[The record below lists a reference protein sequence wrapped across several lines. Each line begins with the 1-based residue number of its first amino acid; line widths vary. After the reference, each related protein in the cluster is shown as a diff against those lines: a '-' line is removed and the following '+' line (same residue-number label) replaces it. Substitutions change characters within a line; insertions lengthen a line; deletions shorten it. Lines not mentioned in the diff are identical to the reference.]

1 MNQFK
6 AAWEFAF
13 ANWKFF
19 LILGL
24 PIIAMETILGYLV
37 MPLNEMTQPED
48 FFEFFETNSLMI
60 GLVGLIGLIVQ
71 ISFLGGIWVAYMSI
85 DAGKEINPI
94 SALQAGLTKFFPLF
108 GAYLLVTIVSTF
120 GYLLLILPGIYLSAR
135 FGLFAA
141 QIMFEDNKVLESISS
156 SWEKTDEHG
165 SKLFMFTLVFIC
177 LIFISALILG
187 AIIPDGITQIII
199 LSITEYIFIIP
210 LGYIFFTL
218 YKSLKTE

>member
-6 AAWEFAF
+6 AAWGFAF

-48 FFEFFETNSLMI
+48 FFEFLETNSLMI

>member
-6 AAWEFAF
+6 AAWGFAF

-37 MPLNEMTQPED
+37 TPLNEMTQPED

-177 LIFISALILG
+177 LIFISALILR